1 MAYRWNPEPL
11 TCRVYIMRKGL
22 QRGVSQRHRVVM
34 TCQTIIHYHQLEIQQ
49 WIATANFGSPKAPLF
64 APKVIMWRSSQKNF
78 IGRGHCPLPR
88 SAPSP
93 DPSPSEEEDTLPHT
107 PFPSA
112 PTGPRGPRLLRL
124 QRSTSI
130 CSTPPSLFTPPSL
143 HFLEICLGIHSL
155 HSCIAY
161 NSRLYGITYS
171 VLIVGLR
178 LIIHICKCYIDVL

>member
-1 MAYRWNPEPL
+1 MAYRWNPQPL

-49 WIATANFGSPKAPLF
+49 WIATANFGSPKAPVF
-64 APKVIMWRSSQKNF
+64 APKVIMWRSSQKKF
-78 IGRGHCPLPR
+78 YWEGALPPPQTHPPVR
-88 SAPSP
+88 RR
-93 DPSPSEEEDTLPHT
+93 T
-107 PFPSA
+107 PFPTPHS
-112 PTGPRGPRLLRL
+112 PRRLRGLEALDSCACSVQPRYVPHPI
-124 QRSTSI
+124 TFY
-130 CSTPPSLFTPPSL
+130 TPKSSFSRNMPGYTLVAL
-143 HFLEICLGIHSL
+143 VY
-155 HSCIAY
+155 CIAY